1 MIPFLD
7 LKAPHVELL
16 EEINTALARVV
27 DSGWYILGPEVDAF
41 EAEYAAYCE
50 ATHCIGLANGLDA
63 LHLALRAMGVG
74 PGDEVIVP
82 SNTYIATWLAVSQ
95 CGATPIPVEPDER
108 TYNIDPSLIEAA
120 ITPRTKVILP
130 VHLYGQPADMDPILA
145 IARKHGL
152 RVLEDGAQA
161 HGARY
166 KGQRLGAHG
175 DAVAWSFYP
184 GKNLGALGDGGAVT
198 TNDPELA
205 DRIRL
210 LRNYGSRVKYVNE
223 VQGYNSRLD
232 PLQAAVLRVKLAH
245 LDAWNA
251 RRAAVAAAY
260 LQGLDGWNAR
270 RGSIA
275 ALYLSGL
282 GECGLMLPQVP
293 AFADPAWHLFVVR
306 HPQRDA
312 LQQRLG
318 EAGVGTLI
326 HYPIPPH
333 RQAAYADAGFAPEA
347 FPLASQMADEV
358 LSLPM
363 GPHLSSESANHVVN
377 AMRSA
382 TAG

>member
-7 LKAPHVELL
+7 LKAPHVELRDD
-16 EEINTALARVV
+16 IDAAITRVL
-27 DSGWYILGPEVDAF
+27 DSGWYILGPEVEAF
-41 EAEYAAYCE
+41 EAEYAAYCQ
-50 ATHCIGLANGLDA
+50 ASHAVGVANGLDA

-95 CGATPIPVEPDER
+95 CGATPVPVEPVDA
-108 TYNIDPSLIEAA
+108 TYNLDPARIEAA
-120 ITPRTKVILP
+120 ITSATRVILP
-130 VHLYGQPADMDPILA
+130 VHLYGQPADLDPILA

-152 RVLEDGAQA
+152 RVLEDAAQA

-166 KGQRLGAHG
+166 KGRRIGAHG

-205 DRIRL
+205 DRIRV
-210 LRNYGSRVKYVNE
+210 LRNYGSRLKYVNE
-223 VQGYNSRLD
+223 VKGFNSRLD
-232 PLQAAVLRVKLAH
+232 PIQAAVLRVKLAH
-245 LDAWNA
+245 
-251 RRAAVAAAY
+251 
-260 LQGLDGWNAR
+260 LDGWNAR

-306 HPQRDA
+306 HPRRDA
-312 LQQRLG
+312 LQKRLA
-318 EAGVGTLI
+318 ELGVGTLI

-333 RQAAYADAGFAPEA
+333 RQEAYAGAGFRAEDFA
-347 FPLASQMADEV
+347 LANAQAEEV
-358 LSLPM
+358 LSLPI
-363 GPHLSSESANHVVN
+363 GPHLGLTDASEVVRCVRE
-377 AMRSA
+377 AVSE
-382 TAG
+382 

>member
-7 LKAPHVELL
+7 LKAPHVELR
-16 EEINTALARVV
+16 EQINAAIARVV
-27 DSGWYILGPEVDAF
+27 DSGWYILGPEVEAF
-41 EAEYAAYCE
+41 EAEYAAYCG
-50 ATHCIGLANGLDA
+50 ARHCIGVANGLDA
-63 LHLALRAMGVG
+63 LHLALRAMDVG

-95 CGATPIPVEPDER
+95 CGATPVPVEPDER
-108 TYNIDPSLIEAA
+108 TCNINPSWLEAA
-120 ITPRTKVILP
+120 ITSRTRVILP
-130 VHLYGQPADMDPILA
+130 VHLYGQPAELEPIMA
-145 IARKHGL
+145 IARRHGL
-152 RVLEDGAQA
+152 RLLEDGAQA
-161 HGARY
+161 HSARY
-166 KGQRLGAHG
+166 KGRRVGAHG

-205 DRIRL
+205 DRLRV

-223 VQGYNSRLD
+223 VQGWNSRLD

-245 LDAWNA
+245 LEAWNS
-251 RRAAVAAAY
+251 RRAQVAAAY
-260 LQGLDGWNAR
+260 RQGLEG
-270 RGSIA
+270 
-275 ALYLSGL
+275 SGL
-282 GECGLMLPQVP
+282 VLPHVP
-293 AFADPAWHLFVVR
+293 EWAAPVWHLFVVR

-312 LQQRLG
+312 LQRRLG

-347 FPLASQMADEV
+347 FPIASRMADEV

-363 GPHLSSESANHVVN
+363 GPHLPMDDVARVIEAIR
-377 AMRSA
+377 AA
-382 TAG
+382 A